1 MSSCGDLRPSSR
13 SSPPTQLK
21 KSHVM
26 SASPDMS
33 SLETRRFV
41 DIGDDDDDK
50 RSSGRDSSQLLLLKS
65 ANTLPT
71 KTTSTM
77 ASESNSEAAALIR
90 KPLQLRRCFSM
101 IECSEFLP
109 ETKKFERGGEIFSK
123 LRLKRPAEFSSG
135 EENSSE
141 TMDGSSSKR
150 RHIDATSSSSSL
162 SKASLDVTVAR
173 SLVVDQ
179 SNLTSD
185 GRRQLLLPTVA
196 GMSSNGDLNNI
207 DCHVLADLLNG
218 KFDHQV
224 DAFALKLKTRFN

>member
-13 SSPPTQLK
+13 SSPSAQLK
-21 KSHVM
+21 KSHEM

-50 RSSGRDSSQLLLLKS
+50 CSSKRDSSQLLLLKS

-71 KTTSTM
+71 TMSTM

-109 ETKKFERGGEIFSK
+109 ETKKFERGGEIVSK

-141 TMDGSSSKR
+141 TADGSASKR
-150 RHIDATSSSSSL
+150 RHIDATSSSSSF

-196 GMSSNGDLNNI
+196 GMSNNGDLNNI

-224 DAFALKLKTRFN
+224 DAFALK

>member
-1 MSSCGDLRPSSR
+1 
-13 SSPPTQLK
+13 
-21 KSHVM
+21 
-26 SASPDMS
+26 
-33 SLETRRFV
+33 
-41 DIGDDDDDK
+41 
-50 RSSGRDSSQLLLLKS
+50 
-65 ANTLPT
+65 
-71 KTTSTM
+71 
-77 ASESNSEAAALIR
+77 
-90 KPLQLRRCFSM
+90 M

-109 ETKKFERGGEIFSK
+109 ETKKFEKDGEIFSK

-141 TMDGSSSKR
+141 TADGSASKR

>member
-13 SSPPTQLK
+13 SSPSAQLK
-21 KSHVM
+21 KSHEM
-26 SASPDMS
+26 SASPGMS

-50 RSSGRDSSQLLLLKS
+50 CSSKRDSSQLLLLKS

-71 KTTSTM
+71 TTSTM

-109 ETKKFERGGEIFSK
+109 ETKKFERGGEIVSK
-123 LRLKRPAEFSSG
+123 LRLKRPAEFSSC

-141 TMDGSSSKR
+141 SPK
-150 RHIDATSSSSSL
+150 
-162 SKASLDVTVAR
+162 
-173 SLVVDQ
+173 
-179 SNLTSD
+179 
-185 GRRQLLLPTVA
+185 
-196 GMSSNGDLNNI
+196 
-207 DCHVLADLLNG
+207 
-218 KFDHQV
+218 HQ
-224 DAFALKLKTRFN
+224 K